1 MPEALALPDVAT
13 TTGCIYTMYTM
24 KKNRL
29 RVCVCVCVCL
39 YAKYYSILR
48 QN

>member
-29 RVCVCVCVCL
+29 RVCVCL
-39 YAKYYSILR
+39 YTKYYSILR